1 MKRLLLLLVL
11 FLPMFSMAQK
21 KVAVYVTSSDAKVD
35 DVTKHVVGNEL
46 VSVIL
51 NTTNYQAVERTEEFL
66 GQISHEQGYQ
76 RSGNVDD
83 NQISSIGKQFGVDY
97 VCVAYILSYQ
107 NSFYVEARL
116 IDVETANVINS
127 AREISKKGTL
137 DDVIAAASKLAQ
149 SLFNVDEKKSKPKAP
164 QDTSSK
170 KSLNFI
176 AITANYSF
184 MKIEDNPL
192 IEERDFDK
200 EIMNGFNVGLM
211 AQANLVKGFVLVTGL
226 QYQFTTYSA
235 TVDDDGSFRDEVSFT
250 NHNIKIPLK
259 LGYSAVFAKKGAF
272 SIFAGPSFDF
282 NVSTQLSSKQ
292 YYDGNLEV
300 DYSIDFVNG
309 KYKYYERGEGSSEE
323 KSSDFKMLKLFD
335 VPIGLGALLSYGP
348 VGIRVEYEW
357 GMIDRMKSGAPFKPS
372 QLTVGLY
379 YKFTIK

>member
-76 RSGNVDD
+76 RTGNVDD

-116 IDVETANVINS
+116 IDVETVNVINS

-149 SLFNVDEKKSKPKAP
+149 SLFNVDEKKNKPKIAH
-164 QDTSSK
+164 DTSSK

-184 MKIEDNPL
+184 MKIKDNPF
-192 IEERDFDK
+192 IYVKDFDK
-200 EIMNGFNVGLM
+200 EIMNGCNVGFM

-226 QYQFTTYSA
+226 QYQYTTYSA
-235 TVDDDGSFRDEVSFT
+235 TEIDYPYYYSHTFEYEWKHSFT

-259 LGYSAVFAKKGAF
+259 LGYSVVFAKKGAF

-282 NVSTQLSSKQ
+282 NVSTQLRSRC
-292 YYDGNLEV
+292 YEDGEFIV
-300 DYSIDFVNG
+300 DYRYDLVH
-309 KYKYYERGEGSSEE
+309 
-323 KSSDFKMLKLFD
+323 
-335 VPIGLGALLSYGP
+335 
-348 VGIRVEYEW
+348 
-357 GMIDRMKSGAPFKPS
+357 
-372 QLTVGLY
+372 
-379 YKFTIK
+379 